1 MILPEN
7 GRIIIIDDQI
17 DQALP
22 LINYL
27 SKNGLPFK
35 YFSGNQ
41 EELPLKGEGFD
52 DIRIIFLDLNLL
64 DNKIPDKSHFSQLK
78 GVLNRIINSV
88 CHPYLLVVWTRHDDK
103 ITDLESY
110 VFDETGGMDKKKPF
124 HIMKVDKISFFDLDG
139 ARVDAGDYNS
149 LKTVLEDELSNFSE
163 LECLYKWE
171 NQIHNITNQIASEFF
186 PPEVNYNDW
195 AIKTRGL
202 LNIFAKAS
210 IGRHYSTSDETT
222 KVNAAFEVINQ
233 LFMDKLETSFYS
245 LTHNLDLSQDDNA
258 LDLSKLEINSK
269 LLTGT
274 PIKKDAK
281 YPGTV
286 VLCENDEFKKTIFD
300 KIILRGPSKDFFQH
314 DKLKSGFD
322 ELSDEKKLAL
332 IDEYYIENKIN
343 INELGDAQIRDVKKV
358 AVANLKMINYD
369 VNFND
374 LNSRSQKKICLQK
387 KDSLFNDAILIE
399 VCIDPLCDYVQQK
412 AFFPKIAKGLIVK
425 SEMKKL
431 IDVNTEAL
439 YISPDF
445 IYANK
450 EVFLVLDYRYLQTLN
465 ENNSTE
471 DSNLNTPFRLRS
483 TLLADIQSKFS
494 RHVNRQGILFL

>member
-78 GVLNRIINSV
+78 GVLNRIVNSV

-103 ITDLESY
+103 ISDLESY

-124 HIMKVDKISFFDLDG
+124 HIMKADKISFFDLDG
-139 ARVDAGDYNS
+139 TRVDTGDYNN
-149 LKTVLEDELSNFSE
+149 LKKFLEDELSNFSE

-171 NQIHNITNQIASEFF
+171 NHIHNITNQIASEFF
-186 PPEVNYNDW
+186 PPEVNYKDW

-210 IGRHYSTSDETT
+210 IGRHYSTSDDTT

-245 LTHNLDLSQDDNA
+245 LTHNLDLTQDDNG
-258 LDLSKLEINSK
+258 LVLSKLEINSK

-274 PIKKDAK
+274 PIKKDAR

-286 VLCENDEFKKTIFD
+286 VLCENDRFKKIIFD
-300 KIILRGPSKDFFQH
+300 KIILRDPSENFFQH
-314 DKLKSGFD
+314 N
-322 ELSDEKKLAL
+322 ELIADFVDLVDEKRTAL
-332 IDEYYIENKIN
+332 IDEYYKKNKIN
-343 INELGDAQIRDVKKV
+343 INELNGDQIKSAKQD
-358 AVANLKMINYD
+358 AVANLKQINHN

-374 LNSRSQKKICLQK
+374 LNKRVQKQTCRQK
-387 KDSLFNDAILIE
+387 KDSLFSDAILIE

-412 AFFPKIAKGLIVK
+412 AFFPKIAKGLIVR
-425 SEMKKL
+425 SEMKEL

-445 IYANK
+445 IYADK

-465 ENNSTE
+465 ENNSIE
-471 DSNLNTPFRLRS
+471 YSNLNTPFRLRS